1 MPYHSWERGGNEN
14 LNGLIRQYFR
24 KGMAF
29 TDLTDREIQEVEDK
43 LDNRPRK
50 RVDYLSPLEQLN
62 KILTSEG
69 EVAFKT

>member
-69 EVAFKT
+69 KVAFKT